1 MRKKKKP
8 TKQKINKY
16 KTCLTLSI
24 IKLFFTFLGADLISG
39 DGIYSRYLTQYHD
52 AGRYSFD
59 VTVHDNRKGAFTIR
73 NTPIAM
79 PRKSHKIGQIKPQSC
94 CGSDIQTKIDD
105 RIPTGAFWR
114 ATKGPVI
121 HLLSVPPSDVDL
133 MPPASIRNLKIQVL
147 PKSGM
152 YR

>member
-1 MRKKKKP
+1 M
-8 TKQKINKY
+8 
-16 KTCLTLSI
+16 
-24 IKLFFTFLGADLISG
+24 ISG

-147 PKSGM
+147 PKSGKFKF
-152 YR
+152 